1 MDDSVSNFMKKC
13 SELLENI
20 NDNMPNEYEAM
31 GINFAAKIKKMKTEQ
46 QIYAEL
52 LFQKI
57 CAKGLLLL
65 YEGYYIVDIS
75 NNPQTPQLP
84 NDHYT
89 AVSFP
94 TEYYSTPST
103 MAYPNSDSST
113 KSSKSKAKSFQSL
126 IFN

>member
-1 MDDSVSNFMKKC
+1 
-13 SELLENI
+13 
-20 NDNMPNEYEAM
+20 
-31 GINFAAKIKKMKTEQ
+31 MKTEQ

-113 KSSKSKAKSFQSL
+113 KSIIKSLPINLKKKLKPAAHDAFFSASSCMGSCDGNIDGFGD
-126 IFN
+126 